1 MQAAHIRNLLD
12 VGVASGK
19 YDMKTARC
27 TPLDSLM
34 SMYDFPL
41 ANARGGFLSHAAAQ
55 LEMATASALRSLAH
69 ARPFEPDPFLVLG
82 AVSSFLEPFRGH
94 SSPKVIK
101 IFQN

>member
-55 LEMATASALRSLAH
+55 LELATASALRSLTTLCRRALDRKPVR
-69 ARPFEPDPFLVLG
+69 ALDLKEV
-82 AVSSFLEPFRGH
+82 
-94 SSPKVIK
+94 
-101 IFQN
+101 N